1 MRDQQYPEN
10 KVIDLTT
17 SQVWNSDPLST
28 SVLTENARLIALA
41 KVFGQAAESLI
52 KAVRDWN
59 NRKKQARELS
69 ILPDYMLKDICIRRD
84 QISAVVDGK
93 IDVRSVGLSPMGD
106 LYAPVLGN
114 AKDDTRPA
122 T

>member
-1 MRDQQYPEN
+1 MPRKNIMRDQQYPEN

-59 NRKKQARELS
+59 NRKNRPVNFPSCLIICLRTSVSGATRFRPLS
-69 ILPDYMLKDICIRRD
+69 T
-84 QISAVVDGK
+84 
-93 IDVRSVGLSPMGD
+93 
-106 LYAPVLGN
+106 
-114 AKDDTRPA
+114 AKLMSGP
-122 T
+122 

>member
-1 MRDQQYPEN
+1 
-10 KVIDLTT
+10 
-17 SQVWNSDPLST
+17 
-28 SVLTENARLIALA
+28 
-41 KVFGQAAESLI
+41 
-52 KAVRDWN
+52 
-59 NRKKQARELS
+59 
-69 ILPDYMLKDICIRRD
+69 MLKDIGIRRD